1 MFECCILIGGPGS
14 ETSVLTV
21 IVEVWQFVV
30 VWIPYCDVGIQS
42 AALTSLHIIIPHENI
57 AIDSRSLS
65 LIFDFI
71 NHVSDQCAC
80 IQPSLQRTLFIR
92 ICLNINPNPVECF
105 RAVCTKTSEKIFDLL
120 CPIEFAGPVAW
131 RNVQHNLAR
140 VKLRG
145 HCQVNIQVSRG
156 IESVVSLP
164 GTEHYKLAA
173 LVLISFE
180 NAIKVIF
187 RCKSLEV
194 YSFDCECCRYQRC

>member
-14 ETSVLTV
+14 ETTVLTV
-21 IVEVWQFVV
+21 IVEVRQFVV
-30 VWIPYCDVGIQS
+30 VWIPNCDVGIQS

-57 AIDSRSLS
+57 AIDSGSLS

-80 IQPSLQRTLFIR
+80 IQTSLQRTLLIR
-92 ICLNINPNPVECF
+92 ISLNVNPNTVECF
-105 RAVCTKTSEKIFDLL
+105 GAVCAKTSEEIFDLFS
-120 CPIEFAGPVAW
+120 PIEFAGPVAW
-131 RNVQHNLAR
+131 RNVQHYLAR

-145 HCQVNIQVSRG
+145 HCQVNILVSCG

-180 NAIKVIF
+180 YAIKVIF
-187 RCKSLEV
+187 SC
-194 YSFDCECCRYQRC
+194 